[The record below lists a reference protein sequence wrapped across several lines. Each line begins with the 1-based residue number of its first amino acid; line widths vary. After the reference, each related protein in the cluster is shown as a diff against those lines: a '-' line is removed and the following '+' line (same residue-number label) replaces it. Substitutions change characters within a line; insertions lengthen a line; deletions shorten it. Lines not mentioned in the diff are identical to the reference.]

1 MKKMIQF
8 TSHLCSRMMMAN
20 IALFIAWGFLS
31 ALFSEGGWFPN
42 KEFARMITPF
52 IKYIL
57 PSAIAYQGGNL
68 IYDKR
73 GGSIAVIAC
82 MGAICSG
89 DKTMLF
95 EAMCIGPC
103 AAKILKSWDEKIK
116 KWTPVGFEM
125 LVNNASIAL
134 LGICLALINY
144 VLVSL
149 VMNTIF
155 VFAYQAVLF
164 LIHHHFLPFLA
175 FVIEPCKVLFL
186 NNALNHGVFTPLG
199 MEQVKQS
206 GQSILYLIE
215 SNPGPGCGILLALF
229 FRQSK
234 AEKQTLLQ
242 AIVIQFFGGIHE
254 IYFPYVLMNPILL
267 VGLIG
272 GSMTSIFI
280 EQLLQIGLYVPVS
293 PGSILSLLAM
303 SSSNMWWK
311 ILLSVLFGALVS
323 FLLSYPLLFLQK
335 TRKKEK
341 IECPNQV
348 EKIVFVCDSGLGSSA
363 LGAGLL
369 KRKLRQRY
377 LDLTVEHCA
386 YDQVKEADLIICH
399 HQLEAKVQKMYP
411 NTYIIGISDFL
422 NAPEYDQLIE
432 QLEKKI

>member
-1 MKKMIQF
+1 MKKVVQF

-42 KEFARMITPF
+42 QDFASMITPF

-57 PSAIAYQGGNL
+57 PSAIAYQGGNI
-68 IYDKR
+68 IYEKR
-73 GGSIAVIAC
+73 GGTIAVIAC

-95 EAMCIGPC
+95 ESMCIGPC
-103 AAKILKSWDEKIK
+103 AAALLKKWDEKTKVWIP
-116 KWTPVGFEM
+116 TGFEM
-125 LVNNASIAL
+125 LIENASVAL
-134 LGICLALINY
+134 LGLILALINY
-144 VLVSL
+144 VLVSF
-149 VMNTIF
+149 VMNAIF
-155 VFAYQAVLF
+155 SLAYQAVFF
-164 LIHHHFLPFLA
+164 LIHHHLLPLLA

-186 NNALNHGVFTPLG
+186 NNALNHGIFTPLG

-229 FRQSK
+229 FRQPKS
-234 AEKQTLLQ
+234 EKQTLLQ

-267 VGLIG
+267 LGLIG
-272 GSMTSIFI
+272 GSMTSIFA
-280 EQLLQIGLYVPVS
+280 EQLLNVGLYVPVS

-303 SSSNMWWK
+303 SSSDLWWK
-311 ILLSVLFGALVS
+311 LLFSVLSGTLVS
-323 FLLSYPLLFLQK
+323 FLLSYPFISKK
-335 TRKKEK
+335 TRKME
-341 IECPNQV
+341 ELTLPDQV

-369 KRKLRQRY
+369 KRKLRQKY
-377 LDLTVEHCA
+377 LDLSVEHCA
-386 YDQVKEADLIICH
+386 YDQIQEADIIICH
-399 HQLEAKVQKMYP
+399 HQLEKKIRQMYP
-411 NTYIIGISDFL
+411 KTYLIGIGDFL

-432 QLEKKI
+432 QLEKKL